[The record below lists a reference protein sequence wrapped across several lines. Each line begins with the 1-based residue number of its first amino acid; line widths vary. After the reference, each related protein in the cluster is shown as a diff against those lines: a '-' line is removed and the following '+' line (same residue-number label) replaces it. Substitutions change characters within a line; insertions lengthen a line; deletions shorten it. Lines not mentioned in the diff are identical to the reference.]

1 MDMKSKVRKNV
12 QENINWIIEHRE
24 DGKPAAFGRKIGA
37 YSQKVNN
44 WRQGNNMPDLV
55 TIETIADVYDV
66 SLDWLIG
73 GDMSKAPKDY
83 TV

>member
-1 MDMKSKVRKNV
+1 MDMKNRVRENV
-12 QENINWIIEHRE
+12 QTNINWIIENRE
-24 DGKPAAFGRKIGA
+24 NGAPSSFGRKVGA

-73 GDMSKAPKDY
+73 GDESKAPKDY
-83 TV
+83 R

>member
-1 MDMKSKVRKNV
+1 MDMKNRVRENV
-12 QENINWIIEHRE
+12 QNNINWIIENRE
-24 DGKPAAFGRKIGA
+24 NGVPSLFGRKVGA

-73 GDMSKAPKDY
+73 GDESKAPKDY
-83 TV
+83 R